1 MIALRKI
8 TKENYEECFHLK
20 VADSQMDFVPS
31 NIYSLAQAWVFR
43 DTSYPLAIYADTTL
57 VGFIMLGYYEVK
69 NYFTVWRFMIDEK
82 YQNKG
87 YGKEALTAGIKFL
100 ISNFKVTEVYLSVE
114 SNNTIARKLYRS
126 LGFIET
132 GEYNGRE
139 VGMKLIINDSKYF
152 TRA

>member
-20 VADSQMDFVPS
+20 SCRQSDGLCTIQY
-31 NIYSLAQAWVFR
+31 ILAGPGLGFR

-87 YGKEALTAGIKFL
+87 YGKEALTLKH
-100 ISNFKVTEVYLSVE
+100 
-114 SNNTIARKLYRS
+114 
-126 LGFIET
+126 
-132 GEYNGRE
+132 
-139 VGMKLIINDSKYF
+139 
-152 TRA
+152 